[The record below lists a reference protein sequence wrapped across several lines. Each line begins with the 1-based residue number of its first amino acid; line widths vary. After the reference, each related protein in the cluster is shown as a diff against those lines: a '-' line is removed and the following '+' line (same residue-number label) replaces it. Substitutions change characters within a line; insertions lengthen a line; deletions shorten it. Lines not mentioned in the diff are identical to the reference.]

1 MNEYKEFL
9 KHLGIKPSLMLA
21 DMISRLPDSKKP
33 VFISRCKEKENTELK
48 KQIEKMECCGNCKH
62 NEIIN
67 GEDFCYS
74 SKEWE

>member
-33 VFISRCKEKENTELK
+33 AFISRCKEKE
-48 KQIEKMECCGNCKH
+48 KMKCCGNCKH